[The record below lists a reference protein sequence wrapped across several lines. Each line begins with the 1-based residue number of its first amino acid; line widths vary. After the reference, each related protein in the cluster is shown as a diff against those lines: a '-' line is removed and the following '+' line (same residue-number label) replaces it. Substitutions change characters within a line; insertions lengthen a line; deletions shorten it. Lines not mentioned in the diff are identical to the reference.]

1 MARKPHSADL
11 LGKLAG
17 YDTPT
22 ICNAREVLDPE
33 RRGFGFTG
41 KALIASLSAPAPRVG
56 YAKTARM
63 RTSRP
68 QAISAELRSA
78 RNDAYLDYVAA
89 GTGPKIALHQDL
101 DDGAGIAACWGDV
114 MATMHKALGCV
125 GVVTN
130 GAIRDIAG
138 MPDDFLLLASG
149 EKPSHGHLH
158 TVVHGEPVDI
168 AGMVANDGD
177 LIHMDRNGAVV
188 IPHAFAAELPATAD
202 RIIAAED
209 AIKSAARTEP
219 FDLSAVRAART
230 RD

>member
-1 MARKPHSADL
+1 MARTTHSADL

-22 ICNAREVLDPE
+22 ICNALEVLDPE
-33 RRGFGFTG
+33 RRGFGFTTL
-41 KALIASLSAPAPRVG
+41 ALIASLSAPAPRVG
-56 YAKTARM
+56 YAKTARI

-68 QAISAELRSA
+68 HGISAEVRAA

-101 DDGAGIAACWGDV
+101 DDAAGIAACWGDV
-114 MATMHKALGCV
+114 MATMHKAMGCV

-138 MPDDFLLLASG
+138 MPDDFLLLAQG

-158 TVVHGEPVDI
+158 TIGHGEPVDI
-168 AGMVANDGD
+168 AGMVAADGD

-188 IPHAFAAELPATAD
+188 IPHALAAELPATAD
-202 RIIAAED
+202 RILAAED
-209 AIKSAARTEP
+209 VIKTAARTEP
-219 FDLSAVRAART
+219 FDLSALRAT
-230 RD
+230 RH